1 MEDEKDLLT
10 EWRELLPGQRDSAFT
25 ALCSQYSFSTLM
37 KNGARFH
44 PNTEQLP
51 MEGLS
56 FIRRKPRK
64 VHTIGIYYIWL
75 KPGGVQRVMLFMAE
89 LYIRMG
95 YRVVIITDQ
104 EKSETDY
111 PLPDNIQRIVLD
123 VDSGSSF
130 ADRVAQRADRWE
142 RVIRENGID
151 LIDYNAWTSSYSFWD
166 FTAIKYYGAG
176 VVLHTHSISVYGMR
190 ENLMIPVQV
199 LNAARLADAVVVLS
213 RMDVQYYKR
222 ANRNVYWIPNPHGKM
237 ASEYSAATRTG
248 NRVVWCGRLSPEK
261 DPISAVK
268 AFSLVREAIPEAHM
282 TLVGGSNSG
291 DWYTKIVEQEIE
303 RLNLKESITM
313 TGMVHDVEQYYGQAD
328 VLICTSEYEGFCLT
342 LMEAAEFS
350 LPIITF
356 DMPYLEILRRVP
368 DIIRVPQKDVKA
380 LAGKIVEVL
389 LDGEKRTRLGSSIRG
404 QMAEIREMNLTDQWQ
419 TVLKSIEEGTE
430 KTEHDLMDTESS
442 EMLINTM
449 LLQYAEGAAFK
460 ERQVSAMEQSRQET
474 EKELERKNR
483 ETGQLSRQMK
493 ELEAQQETLRQES
506 RYWEE
511 KARLT
516 ENSLSYRVGRIV
528 TGPLRVLRGALK
540 TGGD

>member
-1 MEDEKDLLT
+1 MEDEKDLLK
-10 EWRELLPGQRDSAFT
+10 EWRELPPGQRDSVFR
-25 ALCSQYSFSTLM
+25 ALCSQYGVSALLR
-37 KNGARFH
+37 NGARFH
-44 PNTEQLP
+44 THTEQLP
-51 MEGLS
+51 LEDLW

-64 VHTIGIYYIWL
+64 IHTIGIYYIWL
-75 KPGGVQRVMLFMAE
+75 KPGGVQRVMLYMAE
-89 LYIRMG
+89 LYIQMG

-111 PLPDNIQRIVLD
+111 PLPDTIQRIVLGI
-123 VDSGSSF
+123 DSGLSF
-130 ADRVAQRADRWE
+130 SDRVALRTDLWE

-151 LIDYNAWTSSYSFWD
+151 LIDYNAWTSPDSFWD
-166 FTAIKYYGAG
+166 FTAIKYFGAG
-176 VVLHTHSISVYGMR
+176 VVLHTHSIAVYGMR

-199 LNAARLADAVVVLS
+199 LNAARLADAVVVLN
-213 RMDVQYYKR
+213 RMDVQFFKR
-222 ANRNVYWIPNPHGKM
+222 ANRNVYWIPNPHGEMTSKHP
-237 ASEYSAATRTG
+237 AGIRTG

-268 AFSLVREAIPEAHM
+268 AFSLVHEVIPKAHM

-303 RLNLKESITM
+303 RLNLRESITM
-313 TGMVHDVEQYYGQAD
+313 TGMVHDVEQYYHQAD

-380 LAGKIVEVL
+380 LAGKMVEVL
-389 LDGEKRTRLGSSIRG
+389 QDGEKRTRLGSSIRG
-404 QMAEIREMNLTDQWQ
+404 QMAEIRDMNLTDQWQ

-430 KTEHDLMDTESS
+430 KTEQELMDSESTEI
-442 EMLINTM
+442 LINTM
-449 LLQYAEGAAFK
+449 LEQYAEGSEFK
-460 ERQVSAMEQSRQET
+460 KRQICAMEQSRQEM

-483 ETGQLSRQMK
+483 EAELLSRKLK
-493 ELEAQQETLRQES
+493 ETEARNETMRQECK
-506 RYWEE
+506 YWEE
-511 KARLT
+511 KAKLY
-516 ENSLSYRVGRIV
+516 EHSLSFRVGRMMTKPIR
-528 TGPLRVLRGALK
+528 LLRGIFKADGK
-540 TGGD
+540 